1 MGRTKVTMSRR
12 RPIGRKFR
20 SIVSGAASHKR
31 GGRLYVE
38 RILQALVS
46 PIKEP
51 KGKTI
56 GAVAIDSNLAELT
69 RLEAKIR
76 QDAAKQKLLRQ
87 KTNLLRQQNDELRQ
101 LNKSKE
107 EFIAL
112 ASHQLRTPATGVK
125 QYVGMLLEGYAGEL
139 NKNQREFLERA
150 YESNERQL
158 SLINDLL
165 QIVRIDANKLE
176 LIKHPTNLV
185 PLVEAARREQER
197 TLSRRNQTVN
207 LYLRAA
213 TLHATVDKLRFRMV
227 IDNLLD
233 NASKYSPP
241 DTTITIVMQ
250 AEGDAACIEIR
261 DQGVGIAKAD
271 FKKLF
276 QKFSR
281 IDNPLSVAVGGN
293 GLGLYVA
300 KKIIDAHSGTISVT
314 SRLHKGTTFTIRIPL
329 ALGV

>member
-1 MGRTKVTMSRR
+1 MR
-12 RPIGRKFR
+12 RKFR
-20 SIVSGAASHKR
+20 SIVSGATSHKR

-46 PIKEP
+46 PIKES
-51 KGKTI
+51 KGKSI
-56 GAVAIDSNLAELT
+56 GAVAIDSNLAELS

-76 QDAAKQKLLRQ
+76 QDAAKEKLLRQ
-87 KTNLLRQQNDELRQ
+87 KARLLKIQNDELRQ

-125 QYVGMLLEGYAGEL
+125 QYVGMVLEGYAGEL
-139 NKNQREFLERA
+139 TPNQREFLERA

-158 SLINDLL
+158 STINDLL
-165 QIVRIDANKLE
+165 QIARIDANKLE
-176 LIKHPTNLV
+176 LIKHPTNLRV
-185 PLVEAARREQER
+185 LVESARREQER
-197 TLSRRNQTVN
+197 TFSRRGQTVK
-207 LYLRAA
+207 LDIQTAPLRAG
-213 TLHATVDKLRFRMV
+213 VDKQRFRMV

-241 DTTITIVMQ
+241 GTTVVVAIH
-250 AEGDAACIEIR
+250 AEKNMARIEIR

-271 FKKLF
+271 FDKLF

-281 IDNPLSVAVGGN
+281 IDNPVSIAVGGN
-293 GLGLYVA
+293 GLGLYVV
-300 KKIIDAHSGTISVT
+300 KKIVDAHDGTISVD
-314 SRLHKGTTFTIRIPL
+314 SKINKGTTFTVRIPL
-329 ALGV
+329 LDD